1 MLAVTAV
8 ALGACSS
15 GGEAE
20 LAAVAPP
27 APADAVTGVA
37 AQAEGRVLIDVRTP
51 EEVAEG
57 ALLGAANI
65 NLQGDFREAV
75 SELPRDE
82 SYFVYCRTG
91 NRSAQA
97 VAIMAELGFVDVV
110 DGGGFAD
117 LVSAGLAST

>member
-1 MLAVTAV
+1 
-8 ALGACSS
+8 LGACSC

-20 LAAVAPP
+20 LAAVAAESP
-27 APADAVTGVA
+27 AKAATGVA
-37 AQAEGRVLIDVRTP
+37 AQAQGRVLIDVRTP

-57 ALLGAANI
+57 ALRGAANI
-65 NLQGDFREAV
+65 NLQGDFRNAV

-82 SYFVYCRTG
+82 AYFVYCRTG

-110 DGGGFAD
+110 DGGGFED
-117 LVSAGLAST
+117 LVSAGLPRT